1 MEKIQIPDEN
11 ITQTFGD
18 DSHNDAEK
26 GAAMGGL
33 GGAAIGAIAGSMVGP
48 IGALA
53 GGLVGGLF
61 GAGAGGM
68 AVNAVDKVDY
78 DTELATSRDDKL

>member
-1 MEKIQIPDEN
+1 MEKIHISDEN
-11 ITQTFGD
+11 ITQTSGD
-18 DSHNDAEK
+18 YSHNDAEK

-48 IGALA
+48 LGALA
-53 GGLVGGLF
+53 GGLVGGLV
-61 GAGAGGM
+61 GASAGGM

-78 DTELATSRDDKL
+78 DAAVATSSDDKL